1 MSTNATVQKRHR
13 STESSRL
20 TFLTGNLG
28 GKGGC
33 YSPTGFC
40 NVKPAV
46 STADFKPIKTSIG
59 EFLPPVGGLFLP
71 AVALPDLIEAGD
83 IKALIVFTGNP
94 LLTIGGEQKMREAF
108 SKLDTLVII
117 DIMRN
122 LTAELAD
129 YVLPATDWLER
140 EDVNFSQNGWQV
152 RQPYVQFT
160 EAIAQPAA
168 DRREDWWI
176 ISRLCQ
182 ELEVPSLLD
191 DPDAAQDGF
200 ANING
205 MLAGANLTLEQI
217 ESAPQHVVAL
227 EPEPYDALFERC
239 LQHPDKKID
248 CCPQIYAE
256 SGLFERC
263 ETIFNE
269 LENEAD
275 DTLKLISLRTIYM
288 HNS

>member
-1 MSTNATVQKRHR
+1 M
-13 STESSRL
+13 
-20 TFLTGNLG
+20 
-28 GKGGC
+28 
-33 YSPTGFC
+33 
-40 NVKPAV
+40 
-46 STADFKPIKTSIG
+46 
-59 EFLPPVGGLFLP
+59 FLP

-108 SKLDTLVII
+108 SKLDTVVII

-129 YVLPATDWLER
+129 YVLPATDRLQR

-217 ESAPQHVVAL
+217 ESAPQQVVAL

-275 DTLKLISLRTIYM
+275 DTPKLISLRTIYM
-288 HNS
+288 HNSWMANAPTLHKGVQS

>member
-1 MSTNATVQKRHR
+1 MNSNYRSWTSLVPSFCATR
-13 STESSRL
+13 T
-20 TFLTGNLG
+20 
-28 GKGGC
+28 
-33 YSPTGFC
+33 
-40 NVKPAV
+40 
-46 STADFKPIKTSIG
+46 
-59 EFLPPVGGLFLP
+59 
-71 AVALPDLIEAGD
+71 
-83 IKALIVFTGNP
+83 
-94 LLTIGGEQKMREAF
+94 
-108 SKLDTLVII
+108 VI
-117 DIMRN
+117 IMRN

-129 YVLPATDWLER
+129 YVLPATDRLQR